1 MDGNALNLGLLSSPP
16 LPAGLVDRVPTG
28 GVTGLTA
35 TGGAPTSLQAPTPP
49 HAHRLTLPV
58 IHGCLLTTCHL
69 HLAPPWHAASI
80 CFSWRLR
87 DVLLRKNCCSFGFCP
102 NYVPPPNLDNAK
114 NDDLSDIQSDSLC
127 VRWGEKD
134 INIQPKKQFKVQNIC
149 ICEEV
154 DQKYRWW
161 ECTKNSGRGLPRPS
175 FWTKSKRRAVSPQN
189 NVPNIRHFHIRE
201 HCISKG
207 LSKRNL

>member
-1 MDGNALNLGLLSSPP
+1 MLVEGDGRSSVVRKPQLRWCSNGWECIEFGSPLLSSPP

-58 IHGCLLTTCHL
+58 IHGGLLTTCHL

-87 DVLLRKNCCSFGFCP
+87 DVLLRKNCCSFGFFL
-102 NYVPPPNLDNAK
+102 NYVPPP
-114 NDDLSDIQSDSLC
+114 
-127 VRWGEKD
+127 
-134 INIQPKKQFKVQNIC
+134 KQK
-149 ICEEV
+149 E
-154 DQKYRWW
+154 
-161 ECTKNSGRGLPRPS
+161 
-175 FWTKSKRRAVSPQN
+175 
-189 NVPNIRHFHIRE
+189 NVPNIRHFHMKE
-201 HCISKG
+201 QCISKG

>member
-1 MDGNALNLGLLSSPP
+1 MVDQALSENHNSGDARMDGNALNLGLLSSPP

-58 IHGCLLTTCHL
+58 IHGGLLTTCHL

-87 DVLLRKNCCSFGFCP
+87 DVLLRKNYSSFGFCL

-114 NDDLSDIQSDSLC
+114 NDDLSGIQNDSLF
-127 VRWGEKD
+127 VRWGEED
-134 INIQPKKQFKVQNIC
+134 INIQPKNSSEFKTFAFV
-149 ICEEV
+149 
-154 DQKYRWW
+154 K
-161 ECTKNSGRGLPRPS
+161 K
-175 FWTKSKRRAVSPQN
+175 
-189 NVPNIRHFHIRE
+189 
-201 HCISKG
+201 
-207 LSKRNL
+207 